1 MMRYLII
8 ILFTVVCF
16 GETLAQVKDSL
27 KIMNLFSEALTHPE
41 NKTDL
46 INQAKSIQSRYK
58 GNKELEVTYL
68 YNYSKYL
75 MYSGELDSS
84 LSISNKGL
92 ALFPQKGDFGQ
103 VRFLNLIA
111 SVKSLQQKNKEAIE
125 LFKKS
130 LALCDSNKEPL
141 QAAYIKNN
149 IANLFIS
156 MLDYKSAYQYVK
168 EAYNVLKNSPDDPYL
183 ASITS
188 VLSVTEL
195 KLEKLKEAK
204 KHGLEA
210 LSLAEKQGSIS
221 ALIISHYTLGE
232 IELGAKSLVKSE
244 AYFQKSIDLSVKYN
258 QQHYVLLNNIGL
270 MNLNIEKNDFN
281 SAIEFG
287 ERALELSVNQQNKN
301 IEYSIKKHLAYAYAG
316 VSDYKKAYTL
326 MENSHSIFLE
336 NNDRE
341 TQNSINDILVKYDS
355 EKKEKEIA
363 KNRLLLLEK
372 EVESSRLINLITL
385 LMFALLLVVFLL
397 LGVRSRNKQRVR
409 RLNNEKERDVLNAI
423 IEGEEL
429 ERERIASELHDGLAS
444 ILTAAKYKVE
454 SLDTNV
460 GNDRNELLKVL
471 NNAQIETR
479 RIAHN
484 LTPVN
489 LLKHGLIGA
498 LEYFTKENS
507 SEELLISFNTN
518 ANNLELNKE
527 QSLLLYR
534 ITQEL
539 VQNAL
544 KYANASQIDVQLM
557 KDGHELRLT
566 VEDDGIGFDL
576 STTAFNG
583 LLTIQHRA
591 TKVNGYFEI
600 NSSTDVGTGTIAL
613 FSLPLTTS
621 N

>member
-1 MMRYLII
+1 MRYLII
-8 ILFTVVCF
+8 ILFATLCF
-16 GETLAQVKDSL
+16 GKTLAQTKDSL
-27 KIMNLFSEALTHPE
+27 KIVNLFSEALTHPE
-41 NKTDL
+41 SKTDL
-46 INQAKSIQSRYK
+46 INQARSIQNRYK
-58 GNKELEVTYL
+58 GNKEMEAIYL
-68 YNYSKYL
+68 LNYSKYL
-75 MYSGELDSS
+75 MFVGKLDSS

-92 ALFPQKGDFGQ
+92 SLFPKEGDFGR
-103 VRFLNLIA
+103 VKFLNLIA
-111 SVKSLQQKNKEAIE
+111 SVKSLQQDNKNAIE

-130 LALCDSNKEPL
+130 LALCDLNKQPL

-168 EAYNVLKNSPDDPYL
+168 EAYDVLKDYPDNPYL
-183 ASITS
+183 SSITS

-210 LSLAEKQGSIS
+210 LSLAEKQANVS
-221 ALIISHYTLGE
+221 ALIISNYTLGE
-232 IELGAKSLVKSE
+232 IELGANSLAKSE
-244 AYFQKSIDLSVKYN
+244 DYFQKSIELSTKYN

-270 MNLNIEKNDFN
+270 MNLNIEKKNFDN
-281 SAIEFG
+281 AIEFG
-287 ERALELSVNQQNKN
+287 ERALELAINRQNKN

-316 VSDYKKAYTL
+316 VSDYKKAYNL
-326 MENSHSIFLE
+326 MENSHSIFLA

-341 TQNSINDILVKYDS
+341 TQNSINDILVKYDT

-363 KNRLLLLEK
+363 KNKLLLLEK

-385 LMFALLLVVFLL
+385 LVFALLLVVFLL

-409 RLNNEKERDVLNAI
+409 RLHNEKERDVLNAI

-429 ERERIASELHDGLAS
+429 ERERLASELHDGLAS

-454 SLDTNV
+454 ALDTN
-460 GNDRNELLKVL
+460 NDSNELIKVL
-471 NNAQIETR
+471 SNAQIETR

-484 LTPVN
+484 LTPIN
-489 LLKHGLIGA
+489 LLKLGLTGA
-498 LEYFTKENS
+498 LEYFAKENS
-507 SEELLISFNTN
+507 SEELIINFNSNTS
-518 ANNLELNKE
+518 NLELKKE
-527 QSLLLYR
+527 QNLLIYR
-534 ITQEL
+534 VAQEL

-557 KDGHELRLT
+557 KDEKELRLT
-566 VEDDGIGFDL
+566 VEDDGIGFNPSD
-576 STTAFNG
+576 TAFNG

-591 TKVNGYFEI
+591 AKVNGYFEI
-600 NSSTDVGTGTIAL
+600 NSSAAGTGTVAL
-613 FSLPLTTS
+613 FSLPLITS

>member
-8 ILFTVVCF
+8 ILFAALCF
-16 GETLAQVKDSL
+16 GETLAQTKDSL
-27 KIMNLFSEALTHPE
+27 KIVSLFSEALTHPE
-41 NKTDL
+41 SKTDL
-46 INQAKSIQSRYK
+46 INQARSIQSRYK
-58 GNKELEVTYL
+58 GNKEMEAIYL
-68 YNYSKYL
+68 LNYSKYL
-75 MYSGELDSS
+75 MFAGKLDSS

-92 ALFPQKGDFGQ
+92 SLFPKEEDFGR
-103 VRFLNLIA
+103 VKFLNLIA
-111 SVKSLQQKNKEAIE
+111 SVKSLQQDNKNAIE

-130 LALCDSNKEPL
+130 LALCDLNKQPL

-168 EAYNVLKNSPDDPYL
+168 EAYDVLKDYPDDPYL
-183 ASITS
+183 SSITS

-195 KLEKLKEAK
+195 KLEKLNEAK

-210 LSLAEKQGSIS
+210 LSLAEKQANVS
-221 ALIISHYTLGE
+221 ALIISNYTLGE
-232 IELGAKSLVKSE
+232 IELGANSLTKSE
-244 AYFQKSIDLSVKYN
+244 VYFQKSIELSTKYN

-270 MNLNIEKNDFN
+270 MNLNIEKKNFD

-287 ERALELSVNQQNKN
+287 ERALELAIDRQNKN

-316 VSDYKKAYTL
+316 ISDYKKAYDL
-326 MENSHSIFLE
+326 MESSHSIFLA

-341 TQNSINDILVKYDS
+341 TQNSINDILVKYDT

-363 KNRLLLLEK
+363 KNKLLLLEK

-385 LMFALLLVVFLL
+385 LVFALLLVVFLL

-409 RLNNEKERDVLNAI
+409 RLHNEKERDVLNAI
-423 IEGEEL
+423 IEGEEI
-429 ERERIASELHDGLAS
+429 ERERLASELHDGLAS

-454 SLDTNV
+454 ALDTN
-460 GNDRNELLKVL
+460 NDRNELIKVL
-471 NNAQIETR
+471 SNAQIETR

-484 LTPVN
+484 LTPIN
-489 LLKHGLIGA
+489 LLKLGLTGA
-498 LEYFTKENS
+498 LEYFAKENS
-507 SEELLISFNTN
+507 SEELLINFNSNTS
-518 ANNLELNKE
+518 NLELKKE
-527 QSLLLYR
+527 QNLLIYR
-534 ITQEL
+534 VAQEL

-544 KYANASQIDVQLM
+544 KYANATQIDVQLM
-557 KDGHELRLT
+557 KDENELRLT
-566 VEDDGIGFDL
+566 VEDDGKGFDP
-576 STTAFNG
+576 SSTAFNG

-591 TKVNGYFEI
+591 AKVNGYFEI
-600 NSSTDVGTGTIAL
+600 NSSTDIGTGTVAL
-613 FSLPLTTS
+613 FSLPLITS